1 MKKSIFKNKKILY
14 PIIVLC
20 LALCLT
26 LGYSFLKTTLTINGN
41 TKISK
46 NSWVIYFDNVS
57 IASDSVHNEDPAK
70 EAIITNQEKTNIEFT
85 ANLNNPGDF
94 YEFTVYTVND
104 GSIDAAVSSIEKTE
118 LTEEQAKYL
127 TFDVTYD
134 DGSEIKR
141 CDVLKANDRR
151 LVKAVVKFKEGLD
164 INDYPS
170 DGVSLTLSFKINYE
184 QNTECEEVPSN
195 KHKLTINPNGGVYQ
209 GRSAPIRV
217 YLSEGDEYTFTEAT
231 RNLYNFKYWTIV
243 NPASDGTY
251 TFENNKLTMGQEDI
265 EIQAEWIEGDY
276 VARIM
281 NTYYKTV
288 QEAFDA
294 AGDGWDD
301 NTVHLIQNVAE
312 NPINNTSTA
321 FTLNLEGY
329 TLTGSI
335 TNSKTGT
342 IDIVNGTVKADQSH
356 DEAVVNYGVLI
367 LGEQGLPML
376 TENNVKLVGNTV
388 GLRNVKTDDNVG
400 EFYFYDGYVEG
411 TVGIVGGY
419 TDKEDKYFV
428 FAEHVSDKDTQR
440 VYLIRNPNRAVAKT
454 TTDGE
459 IYYYNLQDAIKAAE
473 QNKRINPSLTD
484 NDYIVYAIRE
494 FEAAYE
500 IEVSNDSRVIFDL
513 SGFDVSLGE
522 EVTNDGYF
530 KVTNTSQDSCKL
542 KVSESITNNNDLVLD
557 NITVNATKDI
567 DIVKNN
573 GDLSLTKTT
582 IQSKGGYGVKNEN
595 SGTVTMD
602 GYSVLNSTDSYGLYN
617 TGNNF
622 ELGAGTVY
630 GLKNT
635 GNMTITGTTVVH
647 NVNDKYAV
655 ENSGTIT
662 MTGGEISDTKDKELI
677 HNTGT
682 FNANGGT
689 ISAKNTAIKDGT
701 IVVDGGT
708 VTSTNGPT
716 INSLNVTV
724 NSGSITSTEGTAI
737 YSEATNNNNGGKVT
751 INGGTVNGK
760 TYGINSN
767 DITVTGG
774 TVTSD
779 GTAIKD
785 YTYVNTNNPNKVING
800 KTNITGGT
808 VTGTGNGIISDN
820 FTMSNGSVSSSEG
833 AGVTVNKEGT
843 ITGGTIEGETYG
855 VHNKG
860 IITLGD
866 NEGTIVSNNPSI
878 KGESYGLYSEGTEV
892 NFYDGELIGEIDSH
906 YGTITGTPTGG
917 SVFKTEVE
925 IDGTTYQKEYVDN
938 FEPWLQVGSN
948 YYNSLDEASDAV
960 SDGGTIIVT
969 RDVDITFVQT
979 VLGEDKNITLDLNGK
994 TITSTQTII
1003 NESIL
1008 TILDSS
1014 TEQTGSINPTR
1025 VEGITNNNSLT
1036 INGGNYNST
1045 GDISI
1050 VNNKDMIINNANV
1063 KAVEVAIVNND
1074 SLTINDVTITD
1085 TKIGINNGKTLEI
1098 TGGTITTSNIGINN
1112 LNSAES
1118 VTISDGTVSGTNYG
1132 IYGDYGDITIT
1143 GGTISSTENN
1153 AISSYFGEID
1163 IQGGTITSTNNIA
1176 INSHNDITVS
1186 GGEITGTVG
1195 IKNELYC
1202 PNKNVNY
1209 NCSYKTVTVNDGH
1222 IVGTNGNGINMTGDT
1237 TGKLNIYGGTI
1248 EGSTDGINTSA
1259 EIQIGKDDGNIYIDK
1274 PEIIGHTDYGL
1285 TTTAYTSFYD
1295 GVLKGVTSGYNGLI
1309 NIIPEASLI
1318 ENDYDYINKIEY
1330 QTNYL
1335 IEKGN
1340 FLRVGNEEF
1349 NSINKAYDAITG
1361 TEGTITVIRDAYID
1375 YAQSIPSGKTVTF
1388 DLNGHSL
1395 IMTQPLKIQGNVTI
1409 LNDSESGGINNLS
1422 ANVIENSG
1430 TTTIKGG
1437 TFNSETK
1444 DGIKNIGTLIIDGC
1458 TITSDTG
1465 YGINNSGTLTVDSG
1479 SISTTD
1485 KEAIY
1490 STSSVTINDGTI
1502 HTINKNAIYINGSS
1516 LTVNGGTI
1524 TSDTSNGIYVI
1535 NTSNVTIN
1543 GGEITGYTTGMTT
1556 TSSNSNSGKL
1566 IINGG
1571 HIVSLSDV
1579 GLFTYKETEIN
1590 GGVIE
1595 GATFGVSKGSTNAL
1609 TLGKND
1615 GTINIDSPVL
1625 KGDTYGLYITAGNVN
1640 FYDGIL
1646 KGITDRY
1653 YGNLN
1658 ALADHAQVFEDTEV
1672 LDKKNFL
1679 TAYLIAESDVAININ
1694 TGVSYGNL
1702 QSAINEVETN
1712 ETIELLTNVPLYYD
1726 LTIPNNKTFTLNLK
1740 GYTISANK
1748 TITNN
1753 GNMTITN
1760 DAQTEAS
1767 IKTSG
1772 SISIINNKN
1781 TLNISNVSLKNTST
1795 SNYVINNEGTL
1806 ITNNINIDS
1815 VSGITNVGTA
1825 TINNSIVK
1833 TSKIAVNNTST
1844 LTINNGTYTGT
1855 NYSVYNNSNKV
1866 VNITGAT
1873 LNGVFYNSGTNE
1885 TICDTC
1891 TINSNIQNSTS
1902 TLTVSNSNINNSKIT
1917 NTGTMSL
1924 IGSTYTNTIGSTS
1937 QSSLDTAI
1945 SNSSTM
1951 IIDNTNILVNKSDVG
1966 KHSQAILNTKNLTIQ
1981 NNSKINIGS
1990 LNNTYEY
1997 RGITN
2002 QGTGDITIS
2011 ESEINVT
2018 GGSVAYGIYSNSA
2031 NAKATIL
2038 TGKIDVERAVNA
2050 YGVYANT
2057 GTFEMGHYEGTGGE
2071 TADVSTTDPLIYVQG
2086 DRGIGVKKINGAFNF
2101 YDGIIEA
2108 SKFAKPETTTNV
2120 EYQYEVTT
2128 YVDENTGFEYA
2139 LLEYMGHDY
2148 QGDTVALLNGVYYS
2162 TVQDAIDK
2170 CEEGDTI
2177 KLLKSVSEDL
2187 VIPTGG
2193 YVTLDLNKHSIT
2205 TKLINSGTFN
2215 VYNGSLQNFDKN
2227 TIINYGTV
2235 ILGENDGNVS
2245 SSNIRII
2252 SETTTIVN
2260 EGNLIMYDGYIEG
2273 TKAVEGEINQIAD
2286 YSRIRTEQDIQSE
2299 KKYLQSL
2306 SEEAIRNKETDLII
2320 TINPNYGVY
2329 DGSKD
2334 IREIY
2339 KKYEETYTLLTPTKR
2354 GCNFLGWE
2362 VNDPSVLSGTGTE
2375 QDPYVIT
2382 VGLKDITVTAIWEI
2396 DENAVAKI
2404 DTDYFLSVQE
2414 AFDEAKDGD
2423 TIELIK
2429 NTAEAESTN
2438 TKTVTLDLNDYTI
2451 TGKVI
2456 NNGDLTVI
2464 NGTIENPNGT
2474 ALENRR
2480 NLTIG
2485 DNDGEMI
2492 EDNVKIIGSD
2502 VGLEQSG
2509 RFNFY
2514 DGYIEGDVALN
2525 GKVDKVP
2532 QGYFIYNDH
2541 NLDKDCQKVYLIG
2554 NPENAV
2560 AETRVGGTQYFFS
2573 LQDAIDTSTKTGYE
2587 IFLRRDDFDATYP
2600 LSVKE
2605 GANIVFNTNGH
2616 DFSIGNT
2623 ITNNGTWKI
2632 YNGWTGSTVINSATT
2647 INNNGTLILEKVKFH
2662 EKNSDNYAVLNN
2674 GDLTIKDAEV
2684 TSIDNYA
2691 IYTNGTV
2698 TTEGASRISSDS
2710 TYAIYN
2716 NQSEPLVLEAGTI
2729 TGIDNPYELILGGT
2743 VVVDT
2748 KDNQNLYGV
2757 NMHYNQAK
2765 LTMNDGTISSYKTAI
2780 YSNQDNQNL
2789 YGNTI
2794 IINDGLVESTNENA
2808 IYLRSYTSKN
2818 PRYSQYENY
2827 PNHLTINGG
2836 ELRGYQYV
2844 VYANNFNYV
2853 DINGGKYV
2861 SLYQN
2866 SGYYSIYCYYSY
2878 SCDIENVEI
2887 EATGNGIYIYEGSYI
2902 EEDVDIRNV
2911 TITESKNSG
2920 SSGIIINGG
2929 SSGIKYYFENVNITG
2944 GNQSLRGIELSGG
2957 TFTMDNV
2964 NIDVLGNG
2972 INVSYNAIV
2981 NFNSGSIISGNYG
2994 VYMSSS
3000 STFNVGDKSLE
3011 YSKENP
3017 YITGGLYGIYNSSG
3031 IVNFY
3036 NGLLRGSTYGY
3047 VNKLGELRKGTKVVE
3062 EIENVPEADIWNT
3075 KSTTNYNGNA
3085 YSNYAK
3091 SGSGYARITYKGETN
3106 EVCTNNQIWNYN
3118 YSGSTKTFTTPCTGR
3133 YVLEVWGSASPS
3145 NRSYGGY
3152 SYGEIELTENEE
3164 LYITVGGQGQNKNTL
3179 SGSLTVTGG
3188 YNGGGDINIDN
3199 YSGSNRLYVYGS
3211 GGATHIATMPGLL
3224 SELSD
3229 NKDSVLIVAGGAGS
3243 TIQSGNYYIGG
3254 SGGGYI
3260 GGTPTI
3266 YYGSGGTQLEPGYDQ
3281 SSSTKEGQ
3289 GSFGRGAD
3297 SYGNG
3302 GNAGGG
3308 GWYGGGGTNA
3318 VSHYSGGGSG
3328 YIANPRIE
3336 NGIMYGY
3343 GVKELIRSY
3352 IRNYLEPKDTFLRVE
3367 DQYFNSFEDAVAA
3380 IDEEGTI
3387 YVTKDAELTEQ
3398 SIIPFGKNITLDI
3411 DGHDFVTTQK
3421 FINKGTFTLIDGSQ
3435 DKTGVLTNRVSDFM
3449 DSEGT
3454 TLIEGVTINL
3464 SKNFVNTYKTA
3475 NVTVKDS
3482 TINNAYY
3489 LANMASNQTVTFNN
3503 VNATTTNYSIYTKGF
3518 GSTINIIDSYIKS
3531 GTNVIYLYQYNSS
3544 TNGGNTLNVKGSN
3557 LETNGGSSGIYISN
3571 NYSNGTSRDKYTF
3584 EDSTITSNTGY
3595 GIQFERGNSIVRFTN
3610 TDITSKGKA
3619 AIYIYTSMDFI
3630 YYSGHLKGSPQ
3641 GVEIYSGDTMNF
3653 YGGVIEGTD
3662 YGIEIKNNST
3672 VNIGNPEDELNKTS
3686 PILIGQKYGISM
3698 NSNSN
3703 VGFYNGIV
3711 KGRTYGYNGQFT
3723 NIRPNHDVLE
3733 EDDISEEDK
3742 KSLTYKT
3749 SSASS
3754 VAASNVA
3761 KYDNGYALIEY
3772 IGEDTSTC
3780 YTGDQ
3785 YRFEYIGSEEE
3796 FVVPCTGKYK
3806 LEVWGA
3812 GTPTYT
3818 GNSSYVKGAGGY
3830 STGEIELTEN
3840 EVLYIN
3846 VGGQGVMASGTNTTA
3861 EGGYNGGGSVISKW
3875 RYSTTSISGG
3885 GATHI
3890 ATASGLLYELENN
3903 KDDILIVAG
3912 GAGGGTYYSTSYK
3925 IATGGSGGG
3934 SVGGSGTSAQEN
3946 HGTGG
3951 TQTEGGYNNLYP
3963 ELGHGSFGKG
3973 ADSITIHED
3982 RIYGGAGGGGY
3993 YGGGAGATTDQV
4005 VTSLTND
4012 YSAGGGGSGY
4022 VGNSR
4027 LSNAHMTAYNVE
4039 SNIWITNYLGSND
4052 GFLEV
4057 DGVRYDSFEE
4067 AIDAIDANGTITVV
4081 ANATVGHSVTMPAG
4095 KNITLDMNNKTI
4107 IMNDTINN
4115 LTNLLIT
4122 DSSEAKGGTL
4132 KNVKNS
4138 VITNSKNLVVEY
4150 AKLINTGTSNNPA
4163 AVFNNVK
4170 DSSLIVRNNA
4180 HLEGYYSI
4188 YSNVTSNISVTDSK
4202 LVANSAYAIYIS
4214 SNLSTITLTNSELL
4228 SAGSVLELT
4237 SYQGQNQVI
4246 INNCNLISY
4255 NGRGIDDNYNSSVDR
4270 KNTYTITNSNIQGI
4284 SNAIY
4289 ARGSEF
4295 NITNTTLKSSSAL
4308 NDYTLYL
4315 GTNAIATISDDS
4327 KVINNIGGG
4336 IYTDSGINISDT
4348 EIESK
4353 TYGIYVY
4360 KGDVTLNN
4368 VDITSTGYENSYGIY
4383 AAQYESDIVANNT
4396 NITAKD
4402 VAVYLGNTQESRKTF
4417 TYNSGT
4423 MLGEVY
4429 GIYQGL
4435 EDSLVVIGNENDPV
4449 SIENPSI
4456 EGGLYS
4462 VYKLDGEL
4470 YFYSGILKGY
4480 IKGNP
4485 ENIDIIREGY
4495 EVYETTDGMQL
4506 YLQKEKN
4513 RNTEDVSESPTPY
4526 TAKKGNGYAKI
4537 TYTENVI
4544 NIDPDDTIYENVDCN
4559 ALIGTEYTFAATKS
4573 KQVFNSLCSGT
4584 YKLEVWGA
4592 QGGSSYG
4599 TSGRGG
4605 YATGVI
4611 TLGIGDELDVYV
4623 GTSGNNGGYNGGG
4636 TGPKYKGGG
4645 ATDIRLTDS
4654 LYSRIIVAGG
4664 GGGSAGGSGGAGG
4677 GTSGIKGNDYGGYSS
4692 GASPGTQTNAGSYGG
4707 FGYGG
4712 SHIGGAGGGGWY
4724 GGGAATEL
4732 SRTPGGGGGSGY
4744 VATTTSSKPSGYLVP
4759 SKYYLE
4765 ETSLIDGNNMMPS
4778 YNGQYKTRG
4787 NSGDGYAKIT
4797 YIGKRANAK
4806 QIEVKLVSSVG
4817 TVSESSL
4824 LYNRNDTLGD
4834 IPAPTVEDTNLIF
4847 KGWYEDSKFINKVNS
4862 DTVIVNSMTLYAK
4875 FEYSSETCVSLLN
4888 QEYDFDYTGGMQTF
4902 DVMCPGVYKLEVW
4915 GAQGGNT
4922 EFLENSNTGGY
4933 GGYSVGDVSLDRGE
4947 KLYIAV
4953 GGQGQS
4959 ASVDVPSTCTSN
4971 SCRKVV
4977 YSSTYGYNGGGYAAG
4992 TLSYNSP
4999 NEKNNHVQAGG
5010 GGATHIATLNNQLRY
5025 LVGAEDSILIVA
5037 GGGGGSITSE
5047 LYPNYSGDGGHGGGL
5062 NATQGT
5068 AMNGY
5073 CENVGLGATKDLP
5086 GKYKKC
5092 QYASLNSYN
5101 QGQMYPAFGIGSNKF
5116 NNSSNYYAGGGGGY
5130 NGGAAGYYAPAGGGT
5145 GYIGSSRLYNKTMY
5159 AYQSE
5164 DHYTQDYSNI
5174 IYLVKTNETIHN
5186 KTQDIMYDN
5195 MQQAFNEANTDDVI
5209 ELLEDTTLSYETY
5222 IYDGVRLTIDLNGHA
5237 LKTYKSITNNG
5248 DLTITGEL
5256 VNSKLYSRSSKPSV
5270 LNNGVLNITGIEVA
5284 GNTAIKNDTNGIMTI
5299 DDINLNVENIG
5310 ITNNGK
5316 MTLTNSSIR
5325 GDLYGIYSNSSNQE
5339 IITNCTLASNQTA
5352 YYKYSTERTIITN
5365 SNINGRINNART
5377 NAELIINGGSITKFI
5392 DNAGN
5397 TTIDGATITYQ
5408 SVTSEDEV
5416 AISNTGILTLKNS
5429 TITHKNTN
5437 NFYELETSIITV
5449 LNNGTLISTDNEYTL
5464 SHELNNVRNK
5474 TLNIIHNQSILNST
5488 GDKFTV
5494 YGADWGRA
5502 INSDSDNSSTV
5513 TNATIKTYD
5522 SNNAYGLYSTSG
5534 SIRITGGTI
5543 ESYNSKYA
5551 GGVYSLE
5558 GSPILNN
5565 VSINVHDSE
5574 EVTYGFYSEGGE
5586 ITIETGSIHASGN
5599 IAYGAYITRGS
5610 VVLGIEDGR
5619 GTEAADVSTTNPYIE
5634 AIGTTTGIGI
5644 SQGNGLFKFYDG
5656 YIIAS
5661 TAPRLD
5667 GDITTATDKNYQV
5680 VTKTDG
5686 LTGYNYCILEF
5697 MK

>member
-1 MKKSIFKNKKILY
+1 MKMSIFKNKKILY
-14 PIIVLC
+14 SIIVLC
-20 LALCLT
+20 LALFLT

-46 NSWVIYFDNVS
+46 NSWVIYFDDVS
-57 IASDSVHNEDPAK
+57 IASDSVHNEDPTK
-70 EAIITNQEKTNIEFT
+70 EAVITNQEKTNIEFT

-195 KHKLTINPNGGVYQ
+195 KHRLTINPNGGVYQ

-243 NPASDGTY
+243 SPVSDGTY
-251 TFENNKLTMGQEDI
+251 TFENNKLTMGQEDV

-312 NPINNTSTA
+312 NPINNTSAA

-376 TENNVKLVGNTV
+376 TENSVKLIGNTV

-459 IYYYNLQDAIKAAE
+459 IYYYNLQDAINAAE

-500 IEVSNDSRVIFDL
+500 IEVSNDSRAIFDL

-530 KVTNTSQDSCKL
+530 KVINTSTETCKL
-542 KVSESITNNNDLVLD
+542 KVSESIINDGDLVID

-635 GNMTITGTTVVH
+635 GNMTVTGTTVVH

-724 NSGSITSTEGTAI
+724 NSGLVTSTEGTAI

-760 TYGINSN
+760 TYGIDSN

-1008 TILDSS
+1008 TIVDSS

-1118 VTISDGTVSGTNYG
+1118 VTISDGTITSTNYG

-1295 GVLKGVTSGYNGLI
+1295 GVLKGVTSGYSGLI

-1349 NSINKAYDAITG
+1349 NSINKAYNAITG

-1409 LNDSESGGINNLS
+1409 LNGSESGGINNLS

-1444 DGIKNIGTLIIDGC
+1444 DGIKNTGTLTIDGC

-1490 STSSVTINDGTI
+1490 STSSVAINDSTI
-1502 HTINKNAIYINGSS
+1502 HTINKNAIYINDSS

-1595 GATFGVSKGSTNAL
+1595 GATFGVSKGSTNTL

-1653 YGNLN
+1653 HGNLN

-1702 QSAINEVETN
+1702 QSAISEVGTN

-1806 ITNNINIDS
+1806 NANNINVDS
-1815 VSGITNVGTA
+1815 VSGITNSGNA

-1833 TSKIAVNNTST
+1833 ANKIAVNNTST

-1855 NYSVYNNSNKV
+1855 NYSIYNNSNKE
-1866 VNITGAT
+1866 VNITGTT
-1873 LNGVFYNSGTNE
+1873 LTGVFYNSGTNE
-1885 TICDTC
+1885 TTCDTC

-1951 IIDNTNILVNKSDVG
+1951 TIDNTNILVNKSDVG

-2011 ESEINVT
+2011 DSEINVT

-2038 TGKIDVERAVNA
+2038 SGKIDVERAVNA

-2396 DENAVAKI
+2396 DENAVARI

-2429 NTAEAESTN
+2429 NVTEAESTN

-2456 NNGDLTVI
+2456 NNGDLTLI

-2474 ALENRR
+2474 ALDNRR

-2485 DNDGEMI
+2485 DNDGDMI
-2492 EDNVKIIGSD
+2492 EDNVKIIGTD
-2502 VGLEQSG
+2502 IGLEQSG

-2532 QGYFIYNDH
+2532 QGYFIYNYY
-2541 NLDKDCQKVYLIG
+2541 NIDKDCQRVYLIG
-2554 NPENAV
+2554 NPDNAV
-2560 AETRVGGTQYFFS
+2560 AETRVGGTQYFFR
-2573 LQDAIDTSTKTGYE
+2573 LQDAIDTATKTGYE
-2587 IFLRRDDFDATYP
+2587 IFIRRDNFEATYP
-2600 LSVKE
+2600 LNVSE
-2605 GANIVFNTNGH
+2605 NANILINTNGH
-2616 DFSIGNT
+2616 SFSIGDT
-2623 ITNNGTWKI
+2623 FTNNGTLKI
-2632 YNGWTGSTVINSATT
+2632 YNSEETNTIINSAST
-2647 INNNGTLILEKVKFH
+2647 INNNGTLTLENIKFH

-2674 GDLTIKDAEV
+2674 GDLILNDAEL
-2684 TSIDNYA
+2684 TTIDNYT

-2698 TTEGASRISSDS
+2698 TTSGDTLIKSDNN
-2710 TYAIYN
+2710 YAIYN
-2716 NQSEPLVLEAGTI
+2716 NQTETLTLESGTI
-2729 TGIDNPYELILGGT
+2729 SGIDSPKNLTIGGT
-2743 VVVDT
+2743 VVIDT
-2748 KDNQNLYGV
+2748 SNNQDIYGINLHYSKV
-2757 NMHYNQAK
+2757 NF
-2765 LTMNDGTISSYKTAI
+2765 TMNDGEIKSYKTGI
-2780 YSNQDNQNL
+2780 YSYLDAQNL
-2789 YGNTI
+2789 KGNTI
-2794 IINDGLVESTNENA
+2794 TMNDGKVTSTNESA
-2808 IYLRSYTSKN
+2808 INVRAYTTKSTN
-2818 PRYSQYENY
+2818 QYQDC
-2827 PNHLTINGG
+2827 PNTLTINAG
-2836 ELRGYQYV
+2836 EFKGKTFGLVASNG
-2844 VYANNFNYV
+2844 NY
-2853 DINGGKYV
+2853 
-2861 SLYQN
+2861 
-2866 SGYYSIYCYYSY
+2866 
-2878 SCDIENVEI
+2878 
-2887 EATGNGIYIYEGSYI
+2887 IYIHGGTFEHTSTSVSEHPIEIGTAYELVL
-2902 EEDVDIRNV
+2902 ENV
-2911 TITESKNSG
+2911 TINTNNTDG
-2920 SSGIIINGG
+2920 VILSSCNVEKDAIINNVTINLAKNTSYTGITLSSNTNYKYILTNVNVSGGG
-2929 SSGIKYYFENVNITG
+2929 SSSTGINIGSNNVYVY
-2944 GNQSLRGIELSGG
+2944 
-2957 TFTMDNV
+2957 DCD
-2964 NIDVLGNG
+2964 IDVEGTG
-2972 INVSYNAIV
+2972 INVGGYTAYIM
-2981 NFNSGSIISGNYG
+2981 SGSIVGKSYG
-2994 VYMSSS
+2994 IRTSS
-3000 STFNVGDKSLE
+3000 NVTVVNIGDKSKE
-3011 YSKENP
+3011 YSKEDP
-3017 YITGGLYGIYNSSG
+3017 YISGGIYGVYAISG
-3031 IVNFY
+3031 TIINFY
-3036 NGLLRGSTYGY
+3036 NGLLRGSTYGF
-3047 VNKLGELRKGTKVVE
+3047 NMSLGELRRGKVVAE
-3062 EIENVPEADIWNT
+3062 EIETIPEADIWNT
-3075 KSTTNYNGNA
+3075 NSTTNYSQTA
-3085 YSNYAK
+3085 TSNYAK
-3091 SGSGYARITYKGETN
+3091 SGPGYAKITYIGETN
-3106 EVCTNNQIWNYN
+3106 ETCTNNQEYTYGYTGN
-3118 YSGSTKTFTTPCTGR
+3118 TAEFTVPCTGR
-3133 YVLEVWGSASPS
+3133 YKLEVWGSASYS

-3152 SYGEIELTENEE
+3152 SYGEIELTENEV
-3164 LYITVGGQGQNKNTL
+3164 LYITVGGQGQYKNSV
-3179 SGSLTVTGG
+3179 SGTYVVKGG
-3188 YNGGGDINIDN
+3188 YNGGGDIYIND
-3199 YSGSNRLYVYGS
+3199 YTYTGSSSTRLTIYGS
-3211 GGATHIATMPGLL
+3211 GGATHIATAPGLL
-3224 SELSD
+3224 SELED
-3229 NKDSVLIVAGGAGS
+3229 NKDSILIVGGGGASGTIYGNGS
-3243 TIQSGNYYIGG
+3243 YNEHYGG
-3254 SGGGYI
+3254 SGGGYM
-3260 GGTPTI
+3260 GGTPSI
-3266 YYGSGGTQLEPGYDQ
+3266 YYGTGGTQVGPGFDQ
-3281 SSSTKEGQ
+3281 SSSTEEGK

-3297 SYGNG
+3297 SYGTM

-3308 GWYGGGGTNA
+3308 GYYGGGSTKS
-3318 VSHYSGGGSG
+3318 VTVTSGGGSG
-3328 YIANPRIE
+3328 YIANSRIE

-3343 GVKELIRSY
+3343 NVKALIRTY
-3352 IRNYLEPKDTFLRVE
+3352 VRNYLEDREVFLRVGDE
-3367 DQYFNSFEDAVAA
+3367 YFNSFADAVDA

-3387 YVTKDAELTEQ
+3387 YVIKDVELSEQ
-3398 SIIPFGKNITLDI
+3398 SVIPLGKNITLDL
-3411 DGHDFVTTQK
+3411 DGNTLSMRSEFV
-3421 FINKGTFTLIDGSQ
+3421 NKGTFTIVDNSD
-3435 DKTGVLTNRVSDFM
+3435 DKTGKITNSLTRVIENKGTFTM
-3449 DSEGT
+3449 DGIVVNSSKNVITSTTTGGKVNILNSKITTTANLINTNYNQVVVIDNSELTSNNEVVYNYGK
-3454 TLIEGVTINL
+3454 GINL
-3464 SKNFVNTYKTA
+3464 TIDNSTLTSNNSYGIYFNFTSGSSSTLNI
-3475 NVTVKDS
+3475 KDS
-3482 TINNAYY
+3482 TLTGKNYAYY
-3489 LANMASNQTVTFNN
+3489 NYSSGSTTNFLFENSSFVANTYNAIYLSSGTNNGTFNN
-3503 VNATTTNYSIYTKGF
+3503 CNVESEKSTGLYLYS
-3518 GSTINIIDSYIKS
+3518 S
-3531 GTNVIYLYQYNSS
+3531 GTVVF
-3544 TNGGNTLNVKGSN
+3544 NGGTYKGVG
-3557 LETNGGSSGIYISN
+3557 TAVDVYAGGN
-3571 NYSNGTSRDKYTF
+3571 YTF
-3584 EDSTITSNTGY
+3584 
-3595 GIQFERGNSIVRFTN
+3595 NSGT
-3610 TDITSKGKA
+3610 
-3619 AIYIYTSMDFI
+3619 Y
-3630 YYSGHLKGSPQ
+3630 
-3641 GVEIYSGDTMNF
+3641 
-3653 YGGVIEGTD
+3653 EGTVSGLD
-3662 YGIEIKNNST
+3662 IRTNAKVT
-3672 VNIGNPEDELNKTS
+3672 IGDKDAELNKVD
-3686 PILIGQKYGISM
+3686 PVFIGQEYGVRVQYTGAVTS
-3698 NSNSN
+3698 
-3703 VGFYNGIV
+3703 FYNGV
-3711 KGRTYGYNGQFT
+3711 LKGRKYGYSGTIVNLRQ
-3723 NIRPNHDVLE
+3723 NHDIVE
-3733 EDDISEEDK
+3733 ESSSSEEDLK
-3742 KSLTYKT
+3742 TRTYSTTKV
-3749 SSASS
+3749 SSAATSD
-3754 VAASNVA
+3754 VA
-3761 KYDNGYALIEY
+3761 KTGNGYARITYLGEDIGLCYTNDVYDYEY
-3772 IGEDTSTC
+3772 INGEET
-3780 YTGDQ
+3780 
-3785 YRFEYIGSEEE
+3785 FN
-3796 FVVPCTGKYK
+3796 VPCTGKYL

-3812 GTPTYT
+3812 GTSTSNTSNFP
-3818 GNSSYVKGAGGY
+3818 AAQGGY
-3830 STGEIELTEN
+3830 SQGEIELTQGET
-3840 EVLYIN
+3840 LYIN
-3846 VGGQGVMASGTNTTA
+3846 VGGQGQILNSRTGTA
-3861 EGGYNGGGSVISKW
+3861 DGGYNGGGSVTNNWSSYQI
-3875 RYSTTSISGG
+3875 TSVSGG

-3890 ATASGLLYELENN
+3890 ATASGQLYELENN
-3903 KDDILIVAG
+3903 KDSILIVAG
-3912 GAGGGTYYSTSYK
+3912 GAGGGSYYSTSYNRG
-3925 IATGGSGGG
+3925 TGGAGGG
-3934 SVGGSGTSAQEN
+3934 YIANDGSVNTGTFAN
-3946 HGTGG
+3946 YGTGG
-3951 TQTEGGYNNLYP
+3951 TQTEGGHNNLHP
-3963 ELGHGSFGKG
+3963 EKGIGTFGKG
-3973 ADSITIHED
+3973 ADTTINVEN
-3982 RIYGGAGGGGY
+3982 RVYGGAGGGGW
-3993 YGGGAGATTDQV
+3993 YGGGSGGTNDQSS
-4005 VTSLTND
+4005 TSVIND
-4012 YSAGGGGSGY
+4012 YSGGGGGSGY
-4022 VGNSR
+4022 IGNPR
-4027 LSNAHMTAYNVE
+4027 LSNAHMTGYNVA
-4039 SNIWITNYLGSND
+4039 SNIWVLNYLSSRD

-4057 DGVRYDSFEE
+4057 DGERYDNFDD
-4067 AIDAIDANGTITVV
+4067 AIDAIDANGTIKVV
-4081 ANATVGHSVTMPAG
+4081 ASASVPDAVTIPAG
-4095 KNITLDMNNKTI
+4095 KNITLDLNNKKLVMSETF
-4107 IMNDTINN
+4107 TNN
-4115 LTNLLIT
+4115 SNLIIT
-4122 DSSEAKGGTL
+4122 DSSEAKNGILQNIKTSGVA
-4132 KNVKNS
+4132 NY
-4138 VITNSKNLVVEY
+4138 KNLTVEY
-4150 AKLINTGTSNNPA
+4150 VTVSTLSTSSYNGAISNHVNG
-4163 AVFNNVK
+4163 AVI
-4170 DSSLIVRNNA
+4170 DVRNNA
-4180 HLEGYYSI
+4180 TIKSSSNPIYIDNGQNITLNVTDSTLEGSYGI
-4188 YSNVTSNISVTDSK
+4188 YSNSYNSTISVYNTKINADYTS
-4202 LVANSAYAIYIS
+4202 VYMNNGNGNNIV
-4214 SNLSTITLTNSELL
+4214 TINESD
-4228 SAGSVLELT
+4228 
-4237 SYQGQNQVI
+4237 
-4246 INNCNLISY
+4246 LIART
-4255 NGRGIDDNYNSSVDR
+4255 GRGYYDSTS
-4270 KNTYTITNSNIQGI
+4270 KNTAERRNDVKIYNTSIKSGQSGI
-4284 SNAIY
+4284 YFAYSDIDIDHVSIIS
-4289 ARGSEF
+4289 RGSGSEYG
-4295 NITNTTLKSSSAL
+4295 I
-4308 NDYTLYL
+4308 YC
-4315 GTNAIATISDDS
+4315 GTNATCD
-4327 KVINNIGGG
+4327 INDIEITNEVGTG
-4336 IYTDSGINISDT
+4336 IYTMVGLTITDASITAKDTGIN
-4348 EIESK
+4348 
-4353 TYGIYVY
+4353 VY
-4360 KGDVTLNN
+4360 SGDLNLTN
-4368 VDITSTGYENSYGIY
+4368 VDITTTGNNTGYGIY
-4383 AAQYESDIVANNT
+4383 AATYESNMVLNNT
-4396 NITAKD
+4396 NISSKNIG
-4402 VAVYLGNTQESRKTF
+4402 VYIGNTQTSRKSLQFNTG
-4417 TYNSGT
+4417 SII
-4423 MLGEVY
+4423 GELY
-4429 GIYQGL
+4429 GIYQNN
-4435 EDSLVVIGNENDPV
+4435 EDSLVVIGNENDSV

-4462 VYKLDGEL
+4462 VYRLDGEV

-4480 IKGNP
+4480 IKGTP
-4485 ENIDIIREGY
+4485 DSIDIIREGY
-4495 EVYETTDGMQL
+4495 EVYETTDEMQM
-4506 YLQKEKN
+4506 YLQKYKN
-4513 RNTEDVSESPTPY
+4513 RNTEDVSAEPIAN
-4526 TAKKGNGYAKI
+4526 TAKEGNGYARI
-4537 TYTENVI
+4537 TYEDNSVS
-4544 NIDPDDTIYENVDCN
+4544 IDPDDQIYENINCEDY
-4559 ALIGTEYTFAATKS
+4559 IGREYTYLPTKS
-4573 KQVFNSLCSGT
+4573 SQKFTSMCTGT

-4592 QGGSSYG
+4592 QGGAN
-4599 TSGRGG
+4599 GG
-4605 YATGVI
+4605 YSAGYI
-4611 TLGIGDELDVYV
+4611 DLSLGQELFVYV
-4623 GTSGNNGGYNGGG
+4623 GTSGTNGGYNGGG
-4636 TGPKYKGGG
+4636 SGPGTIMGGG
-4645 ATDIRLTDS
+4645 ATDIRLTSS

-4664 GGGSAGGSGGAGG
+4664 GGGPGTASGGGAGG
-4677 GTSGIKGNDYGGYSS
+4677 GESGSKGGGWNGYWSDA
-4692 GASPGTQTNAGSYGG
+4692 GDGGTQTGAGRNGSFGQGGSYV
-4707 FGYGG
+4707 
-4712 SHIGGAGGGGWY
+4712 GGAGGGGWY
-4724 GGGAATEL
+4724 GGGGSSMAQQ
-4732 SRTPGGGGGSGY
+4732 GGGGGSGY
-4744 VATTTSSKPSGYLVP
+4744 VLTATSYKPSGYLVG
-4759 SKYYLE
+4759 SKYYMYDTTLLGGG
-4765 ETSLIDGNNMMPS
+4765 SKVPS
-4778 YNGQYKTRG
+4778 YDGTYTMTG
-4787 NSGDGYAKIT
+4787 NTGDGYAKIT
-4797 YIGKRANAK
+4797 YIKRKANAK
-4806 QIEVKLVSSVG
+4806 QIEVNLISSVG
-4817 TVSESSL
+4817 TIEDNTL
-4824 LYNRNDTLGD
+4824 IYNRGDALGN
-4834 IPAPTVEDTNLIF
+4834 IPEPINTDSNLIF
-4847 KGWYEDSKFINKVNS
+4847 KGWYIDSDFSTKV
-4862 DTVIVNSMTLYAK
+4862 TPETLVQNSMILYAK
-4875 FEYSSETCVSLLN
+4875 YAYSDAYCESLVNNVYL
-4888 QEYDFDYTGGMQTF
+4888 YDHTNGMQTL
-4902 DVMCPGVYKLEVW
+4902 DIYCPGKYKLEVW

-4922 EFLENSNTGGY
+4922 SYLGNSNTGGY
-4933 GGYSVGDVSLDRGE
+4933 GGYSVGEVYLDKNE
-4947 KLYIAV
+4947 TLYIAV

-4959 ASVDVPSTCTSN
+4959 VDVEAPDGCTTQ
-4971 SCRKVV
+4971 SCRKMT
-4977 YSSTYGYNGGGYAAG
+4977 YSTTYGYNGGGYAAG
-4992 TLSYNSP
+4992 QYNSSTMKY
-4999 NEKNNHVQAGG
+4999 NGVYAGG
-5010 GGATHIATLNNQLRY
+5010 GGATSIATNPNTLRY
-5025 LVGAEDSILIVA
+5025 LTGAENAILIVA
-5037 GGGGGSITSE
+5037 GGGGGSSTHE
-5047 LYPNYSGDGGHGGGL
+5047 LYPDYSGDGGHAGGL
-5062 NATQGT
+5062 TAGNAKS
-5068 AMNGY
+5068 MNGV
-5073 CENVGLGATKDLP
+5073 CENYGNGATTNRP
-5086 GKYKKC
+5086 GTYTKC
-5092 QYASLNSYN
+5092 RYATMTNAN
-5101 QGQMYPAFGIGSNKF
+5101 TGQIYPSFGFGSNKT
-5116 NNSSNYYAGGGGGY
+5116 NNSNNYMSGGGSGFY
-5130 NGGAAGYYAPAGGGT
+5130 GGAAGYYGPAGGGT
-5145 GYIGSSRLYNKTMY
+5145 GFIGNPRLINKTMY
-5159 AYQSE
+5159 AYESE
-5164 DHYTQDYSNI
+5164 DNYTQDYSNI
-5174 IYLVKTNETIHN
+5174 AYLVESSYTIHN
-5186 KTQDIMYDN
+5186 KTQDKTYNNI
-5195 MQQAFNEANTDDVI
+5195 QQAFNEVNDDDVI
-5209 ELLEDTTLSYETY
+5209 ELLDDTILSHESY
-5222 IYDGVRLTIDLNGHA
+5222 IYDGVRLTLDLNGHT
-5237 LKTYKSITNNG
+5237 LRTFKPINNSG
-5248 DLTITGEL
+5248 DLTITSEL
-5256 VNSKLYSRSSKPSV
+5256 TNSIINSRSSESSII
-5270 LNNGVLNITGIEVA
+5270 NNGTLNISNIEII
-5284 GNTAIKNDTNGIMTI
+5284 GDTAIKNDTNGIMTI
-5299 DDINLNVENIG
+5299 DNIDLDVDNIG
-5310 ITNNGK
+5310 IINNGK
-5316 MTLTNSSIR
+5316 MTLTNSTIK
-5325 GDLYGIYSNSSNQE
+5325 GDLYAIYSNSSDLEN
-5339 IITNCTLASNQTA
+5339 ISNCTLTSRQIA
-5352 YYKYSTERTIITN
+5352 YYKYSTERTTITN
-5365 SNINGRINNART
+5365 TNINGQISNAKT
-5377 NAELIINGGSITKFI
+5377 NAELIINGGTITKFI

-5397 TTIDGATITYQ
+5397 TTIDGTTITYQ
-5408 SVTSEDEV
+5408 TTSEGNEV
-5416 AISNTGILTLKNS
+5416 TITNTGILSISNS
-5429 TITHKNTN
+5429 TISHTN
-5437 NFYELETSIITV
+5437 ANNYYETDITISTID
-5449 LNNGTLISTDNEYTL
+5449 NSGTLISTDNEYILT
-5464 SHELNNVRNK
+5464 HNLNNERNK
-5474 TLNIIHNQSILNST
+5474 KLNVIHNTSILNST
-5488 GDKFTV
+5488 RDKFTV
-5494 YGADWGRA
+5494 SGAEIASA
-5502 INSDSDNSSTV
+5502 IDSNSENTSNV
-5513 TNATIKTYD
+5513 TNATIKAYN

-5534 SIRITGGTI
+5534 SIRMTGGTI
-5543 ESYNSKYA
+5543 ETYNSKYA
-5551 GGVYSLE
+5551 GGVYSVD
-5558 GSPILNN
+5558 GSPVLNN
-5565 VSINVHDSE
+5565 VNISVHDTESAS
-5574 EVTYGFYSEGGE
+5574 YGLYAEGGE

-5599 IAYGAYITRGS
+5599 IAYGIYITRGS

-5619 GTEAADVSTTNPYIE
+5619 GTENADVSITNPYIE

-5644 SQGNGLFKFYDG
+5644 SQGNGTFKFYDG
-5656 YIIAS
+5656 YIIGS
-5661 TAPRLD
+5661 TSPRVN

-5680 VTKTDG
+5680 VTKIDE